1 MKNNIEELEILLK
14 ELKLQLE
21 EITTERDEILVVIK
35 DVDTMLSKGKPIT
48 PKSKIRMKILIA
60 LKNDPLDVIFK
71 KKNVKHENMPDD
83 IKDLKNQLEE
93 ITSERDDLLGLLNS
107 LESILHT
114 GGSVNPR
121 SIIRASLLIALQKDP
136 IEVM

>member
-1 MKNNIEELEILLK
+1 MKNNIEELKI
-14 ELKLQLE
+14 QLE
-21 EITTERDEILVVIK
+21 EITTERDNLLLILK
-35 DVDTMLSKGKPIT
+35 DVDNILSKGKPVT
-48 PKSKIRMKILIA
+48 PKSKVRMKILIA
-60 LKNDPLDVIFK
+60 LKNDPLKAIFRQ
-71 KKNVKHENMPDD
+71 KNIKHEILSDD

-121 SIIRASLLIALQKDP
+121 SIIRASLLVALKKDP
-136 IEVM
+136 LECVF